1 MSIERACKKCNAIYL
16 GDKCP
21 VCGSQEYSEE
31 IKGRVVIFDPE
42 NSEVAK
48 NAKITKKGTYAIKIK

>member
-1 MSIERACKKCNAIYL
+1 MKELVKSVMLYIWEIN
-16 GDKCP
+16 
-21 VCGSQEYSEE
+21 QEYSEE
-31 IKGRVVIFDPE
+31 IKGRVVIFDSE